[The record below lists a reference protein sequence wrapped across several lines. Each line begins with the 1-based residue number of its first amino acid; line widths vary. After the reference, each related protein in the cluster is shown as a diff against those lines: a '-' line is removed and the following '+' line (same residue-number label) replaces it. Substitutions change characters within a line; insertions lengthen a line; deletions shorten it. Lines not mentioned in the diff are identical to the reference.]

1 MADLAIDVRPRGDDA
16 FSVACTLGSVRVALA
31 FRWMSRLGLWA
42 CTPDSGPQQL
52 VHPGGRILTDPR
64 VVPGVLV
71 WQGTDGYAKED
82 LGTSLRLVWLD
93 V

>member
-1 MADLAIDVRPRGDDA
+1 MADSVIDVRPRGDDA
-16 FSVACTLGSVRVALA
+16 FSVSFTVRSVRVSLS
-31 FRWMSRLGLWA
+31 FRWMSRLSLWA
-42 CTPDSGPQQL
+42 CVPDSGPQQL

-71 WQGTDGYAKED
+71 WQGSDGYARED
-82 LGTSLRLVWLD
+82 LGTSLRLVWID

>member
-1 MADLAIDVRPRGDDA
+1 MADSVIDVRPRGDDA
-16 FSVACTLGSVRVALA
+16 FSVAFTVAETRVTLA

-42 CTPDSGPQQL
+42 CTPLSGPQQL
-52 VHPGGRILTDPR
+52 VRAGGRILTDPR

-71 WQGTDGYAKED
+71 WQGTDGYAQED
-82 LGTSLRLVWLD
+82 LGTALRLVWLD